1 MRTNAAVVTGLLGG
15 VAIEMMLDSG
25 SVVSLVRKDMMSP
38 QMINVAQIPL
48 PAVKL
53 VTAAGDD
60 LLMVDHIQT
69 TVQIQHH
76 TVTHM
81 FVVVNTLITPVILGM
96 DFLQKHGMVIDFAST
111 PVRISLPP
119 AAENNTDPI
128 LRPVLQAEHNLWTK
142 YCAIWGEPERAPH
155 IRDVC
160 KFCLSVC
167 LSIGPYVHDT
177 TIYKCYSNLRI
188 PSIID
193 CSLEQ
198 YVSQTVL

>member
-1 MRTNAAVVTGLLGG
+1 M
-15 VAIEMMLDSG
+15 EMMLDSG

-142 YCAIWGEPERAPH
+142 YCATWGEPEQAPH

-167 LSIGPYVHDT
+167 LSVRTFMTQQFTNVIL
-177 TIYKCYSNLRI
+177 IYGYLQLLIAALNSMFPRPFCNHTFKKHFKTNKLN
-188 PSIID
+188 
-193 CSLEQ
+193 
-198 YVSQTVL
+198 